1 MTSAISGMKG
11 SLWVCATENGLYVK
25 LAELIDCKLR
35 ISGAEID
42 TSNVDDSG
50 WGSSIAGAR
59 SWEVSASNNFIVTDP
74 AYILMIAAQI
84 ANSDVWC
91 MILTDGT
98 PTSSPVGWKGKGGL
112 SSTDIDVAGTK
123 TQQKVAWTIKSRGA
137 LAAAT

>member
-1 MTSAISGMKG
+1 MTSAISGMEG
-11 SLWVCATENGLYVK
+11 TFWVCADENGTYAK
-25 LAELIDCKLR
+25 LAELIDCKLK

-42 TSNVDDSG
+42 TSNVDDAG

-91 MILTDGT
+91 MILTDGAPAAT
-98 PTSSPVGWKGKGGL
+98 PVGWKGKGGI

>member
-1 MTSAISGMKG
+1 MTSAISGMEG
-11 SLWVCATENGLYVK
+11 SFWVCATESGTYVK
-25 LAELIDCKLR
+25 LAELIDCKLK

-59 SWEVSASNNFIVTDP
+59 SWEVSANNNFIVADP

-98 PTSSPVGWKGKGGL
+98 PTSSPVGWKGKGGI
-112 SSTDIDVAGTK
+112 STTDIDVAGTQ

>member
-1 MTSAISGMKG
+1 MTNATSGMNG
-11 SLWVCATENGLYVK
+11 SLWVSATENGTYLK

-59 SWEVSASNNFIVTDP
+59 SWEISANSNFIVADP
-74 AYILMIAAQI
+74 AYILLIAAQI
-84 ANSDVWC
+84 ANTDVWC